1 MAPNKR
7 YLDTDS
13 FPHLKDGQSELA
25 QVLQLP
31 APQATLEVIVSL
43 LSHTYH
49 LCSVETGYPLSLLG
63 RAWAWPWLIKNSV
76 TFSSYLSR

>member
-31 APQATLEVIVSL
+31 APASYPRSHCFTPEPYLPSVLSGDRLPSL
-43 LSHTYH
+43 L
-49 LCSVETGYPLSLLG
+49 VRKGLG
-63 RAWAWPWLIKNSV
+63 LALA
-76 TFSSYLSR
+76 Y